1 MVHEAGRKKG
11 SCPQTSQMDSSP
23 TGKSTSSELSVG
35 LLGIWEKREVQRGH
49 LFQGNKG
56 NFGDLFEGT

>member
-1 MVHEAGRKKG
+1 MGREVDRKKG
-11 SCPQTSQMDSSP
+11 PCRQTSQMDSSP
-23 TGKSTSSELSVG
+23 TGKSTSSELSEG

-56 NFGDLFEGT
+56 CFGDLFEGT